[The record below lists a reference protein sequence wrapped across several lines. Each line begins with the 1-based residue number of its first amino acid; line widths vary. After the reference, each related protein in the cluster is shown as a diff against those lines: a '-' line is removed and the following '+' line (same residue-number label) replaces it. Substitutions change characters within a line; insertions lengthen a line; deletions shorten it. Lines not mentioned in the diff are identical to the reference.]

1 MTKDTCPHNRT
12 LPVRTG
18 APINRSAGPGGWC
31 ASNLI
36 LAMMAAQFAAAIA
49 LDIITG

>member
-1 MTKDTCPHNRT
+1 MTNETPRHRHN

-18 APINRSAGPGGWC
+18 APVKRSAGPGGWC

-36 LAMMAAQFAAAIA
+36 LAMMAALFAAVVA
-49 LDIITG
+49 LEVLTG

>member
-1 MTKDTCPHNRT
+1 MTKDPSRHNRT

-18 APINRSAGPGGWC
+18 APVHRSAGPGGWC

-36 LAMMAAQFAAAIA
+36 LAMMAALFAAVVA
-49 LDIITG
+49 LEVLTG

>member
-1 MTKDTCPHNRT
+1 MTKDTPRRNRT

-18 APINRSAGPGGWC
+18 APFHGSAGPGGWC

-36 LAMMAAQFAAAIA
+36 LAMMAALFAAVCA
-49 LDIITG
+49 LEVLTG